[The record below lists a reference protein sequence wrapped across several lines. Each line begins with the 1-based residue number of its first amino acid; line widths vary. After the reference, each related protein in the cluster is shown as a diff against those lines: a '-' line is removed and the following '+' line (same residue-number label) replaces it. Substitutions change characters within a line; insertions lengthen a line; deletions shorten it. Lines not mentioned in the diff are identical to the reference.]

1 MSQQGGQMLAAM
13 LQYVAKLSH
22 AMIIRPGIYTAAAE
36 EIILQGSMTLLAMQ
50 QMRQTC

>member
-22 AMIIRPGIYTAAAE
+22 AMIIRPGIYTAAE